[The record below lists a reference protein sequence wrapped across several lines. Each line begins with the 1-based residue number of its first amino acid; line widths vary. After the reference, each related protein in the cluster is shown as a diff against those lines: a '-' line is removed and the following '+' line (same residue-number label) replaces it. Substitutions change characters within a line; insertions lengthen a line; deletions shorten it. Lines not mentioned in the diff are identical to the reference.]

1 MILLTK
7 LDGSIVLISVD
18 AVKYIEK
25 TPDSLITF
33 LNGDT
38 LFVKESIEEIQKI
51 VIKYKRETLDKN

>member
-7 LDGSIVLISVD
+7 LDGSVVLISVD
-18 AVKYIEK
+18 SVKYIEK
-25 TPDSLITF
+25 TPDSLISF

-51 VIKYKRETLDKN
+51 VIKYKRELLDKN